1 MAHHVDAATVQA
13 LFLTEH
19 FERQMAALKKMTST
33 IMTSKVQEMIAHN
46 DRQAAK
52 VLSMGS
58 ADMTADVEP
67 PLAIPAANMDV
78 VEDRIASV
86 RTGATTSMTF
96 KEDLIPTSV
105 RKFERFTA
113 DAVSVIP
120 RKAGA
125 ATTWEDSPTDFVDL
139 VERVSRKAIRHDREM
154 LRERPGAVVSR
165 VE

>member
-78 VEDRIASV
+78 VEDRIALV

-96 KEDLIPTSV
+96 KEDLIPTAAKP
-105 RKFERFTA
+105 RDAER
-113 DAVSVIP
+113 
-120 RKAGA
+120 A
-125 ATTWEDSPTDFVDL
+125 AAMAAMSPGFPPP
-139 VERVSRKAIRHDREM
+139 S
-154 LRERPGAVVSR
+154 VVSG
-165 VE
+165 